1 MCRYCEETEYG
12 HDPECPFVK
21 AQRAGRVV
29 RARRALVRRALVRR
43 AASALLRGVS
53 REAAR
58 GIADERTGNDFW
70 GYEGEE
76 LKAYRRLKR

>member
-1 MCRYCEETEYG
+1 MCRYCEETERG
-12 HDPECPFVK
+12 HDPECPLVK
-21 AQRAGRVV
+21 TQRAGRVV
-29 RARRALVRRALVRR
+29 RARRALVRR